1 MFNGKRYR
9 TVLSNAV
16 LVDKYGEVAF
26 SIWDE
31 WQKFFRQNKKQG
43 HSYLAVKSIGS
54 GNFLSTCS
62 ETSGDVL
69 PDEDE
74 PDVEVLHLAEELKIT
89 QFDSVNKIIFGYKC
103 RRCEITLTTGPT
115 EIYAT
120 CQQCAKTV
128 QVSVLTKSFIETIE
142 AAILEDQPFNLNLEE
157 IFQNITFEA
166 NKSELR
172 NNLMSKCDIK
182 VRRDDRSKTLI
193 VKSFAQ

>member
-43 HSYLAVKSIGS
+43 HSYLVVKSIGS
-54 GNFLSTCS
+54 GKFLLTCS
-62 ETSGDVL
+62 ETSCDVL

-74 PDVEVLHLAEELKIT
+74 PDVEVLHLVEELKIT
-89 QFDSVNKIIFGYKC
+89 QFDSVNEIIFGYKC
-103 RRCEITLTTGPT
+103 RSCEITLTTGPT

-120 CQQCAKTV
+120 CQQCAKTL

-142 AAILEDQPFNLNLEE
+142 AAILEDQPFNLNLEK

-172 NNLMSKCDIK
+172 NNLTSKCDIK
-182 VRRDDRSKTLI
+182 VRKDDRSKTLI

>member
-9 TVLSNAV
+9 TALSNAV

-43 HSYLAVKSIGS
+43 HSYLVVKSIGS
-54 GNFLSTCS
+54 GKFLLTWS
-62 ETSGDVL
+62 ETSCDVL

-74 PDVEVLHLAEELKIT
+74 PDVEVLHLVEELKIT
-89 QFDSVNKIIFGYKC
+89 QFDSVNEIIFGYKC
-103 RRCEITLTTGPT
+103 RSCEITLTTGPT

-120 CQQCAKTV
+120 CQQCAKTL

-142 AAILEDQPFNLNLEE
+142 AAILEDQPFNLNLEK

-172 NNLMSKCDIK
+172 NNLTSKCDIK
-182 VRRDDRSKTLI
+182 VRKDDRSKTLI

>member
-9 TVLSNAV
+9 TALSNAV

-43 HSYLAVKSIGS
+43 HSYLVVKSIGS
-54 GNFLSTCS
+54 GKFLLTCS
-62 ETSGDVL
+62 ETSCDVL

-74 PDVEVLHLAEELKIT
+74 PDVEVLHLVEELKIT
-89 QFDSVNKIIFGYKC
+89 QFDSVNEIIFGYKC
-103 RRCEITLTTGPT
+103 RSCEITLTTGPT

-120 CQQCAKTV
+120 CQQCAKTL

-142 AAILEDQPFNLNLEE
+142 AAILEDQPFNLNLEK

-172 NNLMSKCDIK
+172 NNLTSKCDIK
-182 VRRDDRSKTLI
+182 VRKDDRSKTLI

>member
-1 MFNGKRYR
+1 M
-9 TVLSNAV
+9 LSNAV
-16 LVDKYGEVAF
+16 LVDEYGEVAF
-26 SIWDE
+26 SISDE
-31 WQKFFRQNKKQG
+31 WQNFFRQNKKQG

-103 RRCEITLTTGPT
+103 RRWEITLTTGPT

-142 AAILEDQPFNLNLEE
+142 AAILEDQPFNLTLEE